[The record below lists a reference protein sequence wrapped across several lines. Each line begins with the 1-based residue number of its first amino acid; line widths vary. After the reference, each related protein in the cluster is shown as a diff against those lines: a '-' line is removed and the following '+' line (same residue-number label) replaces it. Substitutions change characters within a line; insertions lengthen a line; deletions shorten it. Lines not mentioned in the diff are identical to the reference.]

1 MHADTI
7 VALATAPGRGAIA
20 IVRVSGKGCGRLLS
34 ALSGRSTFVAR
45 RATRVRVALGDGLED
60 EALAL
65 WFPGPQSY
73 TGEDSFELSVHGGP
87 VVASRTVEALA
98 ARGARPARPGEFT
111 LRAFLNGRMDLVQA
125 EAVAD
130 LVDAVTPAQAR
141 VASAHLRGALS
152 AALTAVGRVLIDLL
166 ERLEASLDFPD
177 EGYHFV
183 DPVDVAR
190 SLDDVRVRCE
200 SLLSSE
206 ARGRV
211 LHDGARLVIVGRPNV
226 GKSSLFNALV
236 GYARAIVTTVPG
248 TTRDAL
254 QERIDLGGVPVEVS
268 DTAGW
273 RDTVDEVEREG
284 VARARS
290 LAADAD
296 GVLVVVDG
304 SRPPTREDEAVWH
317 AVEGR
322 PRWLVVNKADLMP
335 EPWASPWAPDGPDA
349 VISARTGAGI
359 DGLRDVLSAAIGCG
373 AWEPETVTRVRH
385 AHLLRETLTA
395 VARAQ
400 RAAADGATEEFV
412 AADVRAALVALEEIQ
427 GRVTPDAVLDGIFN
441 RFCIGK

>member
-1 MHADTI
+1 MDADLI

-20 IVRVSGKGCGRLLS
+20 IVRVSGHGCGRLLS
-34 ALSGRSTFVAR
+34 ALSGRATFVPR
-45 RATRVRVALGDGLED
+45 RATRVRLSLGNGLQD

-65 WFPGPQSY
+65 WFPGPHSY
-73 TGEDSFELSVHGGP
+73 TGEDSFEVSVHGGP
-87 VVASRTVEALA
+87 VVASRTLEALA
-98 ARGARPARPGEFT
+98 ALGARPARPGEFT

-141 VASAHLRGALS
+141 VASAHLRGSLSGALS
-152 AALTAVGRVLIDLL
+152 AIGRLLLDLL

-177 EGYHFV
+177 EGYHFIE
-183 DPVDVAR
+183 PVDVQRA
-190 SLDDVRVRCE
+190 LDDVRVRCE
-200 SLLSSE
+200 ALLCTE

-211 LHDGARLVIVGRPNV
+211 LRDGARLVIVGRPNV

-236 GYARAIVTTVPG
+236 GHARAIVTTVPG

-254 QERIDLGGVPVEVS
+254 HERIDLGGVPVEVS

-273 RDTVDEVEREG
+273 RETVDEVEREG

-304 SRPPTREDEAVWH
+304 SLAPTEADQAVWQ

-322 PRWLVVNKADLMP
+322 TRWLVVNKADVMSG
-335 EPWASPWAPDGPDA
+335 PWVSAWAPDGPDA
-349 VISARTGAGI
+349 VVSAQSGEGVA
-359 DGLRDVLSAAIGCG
+359 VLQTTLAEAMGP
-373 AWEPETVTRVRH
+373 ATWEPDTVTRARH
-385 AHLLRETLTA
+385 AHLLRETLAA
-395 VARAQ
+395 VT
-400 RAAADGATEEFV
+400 RAASAAAEGASEEFV
-412 AADVRAALVALEEIQ
+412 AADVRAALVALEEIR
-427 GRVTPDAVLDGIFN
+427 GRVTPDAVLEGIFS